1 MKRFTTLMLLLSIV
15 AIGAKAQLLYKISGK
30 GLSTPSYVIGT
41 YHVAPVSFVDSVPG
55 IRQALAAVEQ
65 VYGELNME
73 DELKPENLQK
83 MKAAMTLPE
92 GTTLSSLLSK
102 DEMERLN
109 KRLRE
114 VMGTDMTNPMVS
126 QQLNQLSPMT
136 LSTQLSLLN
145 YLKKTPGFDPTNL
158 FDSYFQKVAKEQG
171 KGVGGLESLDFQIKI
186 LYQGQ
191 SIERQKE
198 LLMCQIDNWDFTEQ
212 MTDGVI
218 KAFFTQDLNAIKE
231 AVDMKMENSCD
242 STPEEEAAMIYNRNA
257 NWLQLMPAI
266 MQAKPTLFAVGAA
279 HLPGEKGVL
288 QLLQTAGYTV
298 EAVK

>member
-1 MKRFTTLMLLLSIV
+1 MKRITTLMLLLSIV
-15 AIGAKAQLLYKISGK
+15 AIGAKAQLLYKISGN
-30 GLSTPSYVIGT
+30 GLSIPSYVIGT
-41 YHVAPVSFVDSVPG
+41 YHVAPVSFVDSVHG

-83 MKAAMTLPE
+83 IKAAMTLPE

-212 MTDGVI
+212 MADGVI

-231 AVDMKMENSCD
+231 AVDMKMGNSCD

-266 MQAKPTLFAVGAA
+266 MQAKPTHFAVGAA

>member
-1 MKRFTTLMLLLSIV
+1 MKRITTLMLLLSIV
-15 AIGAKAQLLYKISGK
+15 AIGAKAQLLYKISGN
-30 GLSTPSYVIGT
+30 GLSIPSYVIGT

-212 MTDGVI
+212 MADGVI

-231 AVDMKMENSCD
+231 AVDMKMGNSCD

-266 MQAKPTLFAVGAA
+266 MQAKTTLFAVGAA

>member
-1 MKRFTTLMLLLSIV
+1 MKRITTLMLLLSIV
-15 AIGAKAQLLYKISGK
+15 AVGAKAQLLYKISGN
-30 GLSTPSYVIGT
+30 GLSIPSYVIGT

-102 DEMERLN
+102 DEMERLK

-212 MTDGVI
+212 MADGVI

-231 AVDMKMENSCD
+231 AVDMKMGNSCD

>member
-1 MKRFTTLMLLLSIV
+1 MKRITTLMLLLSIV
-15 AIGAKAQLLYKISGK
+15 AIGAQAQLLYKISGN
-30 GLSTPSYVIGT
+30 GLAASSYVIGT

-83 MKAAMTLPE
+83 MKAAMMLPE

-136 LSTQLSLLN
+136 LTTQLSLLN

-186 LYQGQ
+186 LYHGQ

-212 MTDGVI
+212 MADGII

-231 AVDMKMENSCD
+231 AVDMKMGNSCD
-242 STPEEEAAMIYNRNA
+242 STHEEEAAMIYNRNA

-266 MQAKPTLFAVGAA
+266 MQEKPTLFAVGAA

-288 QLLQTAGYTV
+288 QLLQVAGYTV